1 MTAIGHNAATQAV
14 IEHMTRRAS
23 HTREVRSEHLPDD
36 VRQSIAIIAAKL
48 DQVIATQ
55 KDLEARLIAV
65 EAVALP
71 LRDEIMKAR
80 VA

>member
-1 MTAIGHNAATQAV
+1 MAECIRDWRFKKPST
-14 IEHMTRRAS
+14 